1 MSIKKTNSTNPA
13 NSEGSNCGLNKE
25 FGSHFI
31 IELVNCSPDRLKRV
45 KDVKQIMRQVIQ
57 KSKTALVEASY
68 HQFQPEGVTGM
79 ILIRESHIAIHTWP
93 EESYAAADIFTCGQE
108 MDPYIA
114 IEVMKDMFE
123 AMEVRYQTIKRGF

>member
-1 MSIKKTNSTNPA
+1 MNIKKRNSTGTA
-13 NSEGSNCGLNKE
+13 TSGSSSSGLSKE
-25 FGSHFI
+25 FGSHFLV
-31 IELVNCSPDRLKRV
+31 ELINCTPDRLRKV

-57 KSKTALVEASY
+57 KSKSTMVRSSF

-93 EESYAAADIFTCGQE
+93 EEGYVAADIFTCGQE

-114 IEVMKDMFE
+114 IEVMKDRFE
-123 AMEVRYQTIKRGF
+123 AMEVRYQIIKRGF

>member
-1 MSIKKTNSTNPA
+1 MSIKEPNSAGPVTHG
-13 NSEGSNCGLNKE
+13 GSNSGLSKE

-31 IELVNCSPDRLKRV
+31 IELINCSPDRLRRV
-45 KDVKQIMRQVIQ
+45 QHVKQIMGEVVQ
-57 KSKTALVEASY
+57 KSKTTVVRSSF

-79 ILIRESHIAIHTWP
+79 RLIRESHFAIHTWP

-114 IEVMKDMFE
+114 IEVMKDRFE
-123 AMEVRYQTIKRGF
+123 ATEVRYQVIKRGF